1 MQDGNLS
8 EWVKC
13 EQAVQ
18 WPPAPFFIRV
28 AQTAAA
34 FCSSTASNKSQSTVM
49 FISAQ
54 MSSLAMRIANILAV
68 TIVLSAGRLLFH
80 ASRPALLSKQCLV
93 PPNVVTYMVTH
104 EVMLEL
110 HKFHS

>member
-18 WPPAPFFIRV
+18 WPPAPFFFIRV

-34 FCSSTASNKSQSTVM
+34 FCSSTASNRSQSTIM
-49 FISAQ
+49 FISAH
-54 MSSLAMRIANILAV
+54 MSSLAMRIATVLAL
-68 TIVLSAGRLLFH
+68 TIVFFAGRLLFH
-80 ASRPALLSKQCLV
+80 ASERLLLSSECKASTLSR
-93 PPNVVTYMVTH
+93 H
-104 EVMLEL
+104 
-110 HKFHS
+110 

>member
-28 AQTAAA
+28 DQTAAA
-34 FCSSTASNKSQSTVM
+34 FCSSTASNRSQSTVM

-54 MSSLAMRIANILAV
+54 TSSLAVRIANILAV
-68 TIVLSAGRLLFH
+68 TVVLFAGRLLFH
-80 ASRPALLSKQCLV
+80 ASRPTPMSKRRLV
-93 PPNVVTYMVTH
+93 LPNVVTYVIT
-104 EVMLEL
+104 L
-110 HKFHS
+110 